1 MPYHPERGL
10 GAADPG
16 GHRHSGG
23 PGGGHGAR
31 IRSPEVSAVPETE
44 AAPGP
49 SERSGC
55 RPPAPGGQ
63 PVKPD
68 SDPAGRGPAAR
79 KDHPMVSAN
88 VPSSDCYLL
97 PVPVAE
103 GCCWA
108 GPAPV
113 SCRASTWSCTL
124 GRWCPGSSCRSWMAR
139 AGCSLRF
146 RPLLSSG
153 VRMVSRPL
161 RLQPGPAGVAPP
173 TRPGSGRCGRGWR

>member
-1 MPYHPERGL
+1 MPYHPEREL

-16 GHRHSGG
+16 SHRPSGS
-23 PGGGHGAR
+23 PGGSHGAR
-31 IRSPEVSAVPETE
+31 IHSPDLSLVPETA
-44 AAPGP
+44 AAPEP

-68 SDPAGRGPAAR
+68 SNPAGRGPAAR
-79 KDHPMVSAN
+79 KNHPMVSAN

-97 PVPVAE
+97 PFPVDE
-103 GCCWA
+103 GCCWT

-113 SCRASTWSCTL
+113 SCRASTWSCPL
-124 GRWCPGSSCRSWMAR
+124 GRWCPG
-139 AGCSLRF
+139 L
-146 RPLLSSG
+146 SG
-153 VRMVSRPL
+153 VLLPFL
-161 RLQPGPAGVAPP
+161 DGPARLQPGPAGVAPP